1 VCADASHRELVD
13 RGVREL
19 HMPRARLIGSA
30 PEALVAGVRALVA
43 VETGHSAS
51 DVSLTAIGVPP
62 SHIVVPWEDA
72 TVGGFGLT
80 RVLSEPERRRL
91 DSRVTTLWPPG
102 PYALAVAAAKIIDVV
117 LRRSERLVTCFV
129 APDDSAGT
137 RMRTAALPVRLGDTG
152 VIDVVLPAMSVRERV
167 QLDNAVLL

>member
-1 VCADASHRELVD
+1 
-13 RGVREL
+13 
-19 HMPRARLIGSA
+19 
-30 PEALVAGVRALVA
+30 
-43 VETGHSAS
+43 
-51 DVSLTAIGVPP
+51 
-62 SHIVVPWEDA
+62 
-72 TVGGFGLT
+72 
-80 RVLSEPERRRL
+80 
-91 DSRVTTLWPPG
+91 VTTLWPPG